1 MPSIK
6 KMAKSGARKLKKSI
20 RSIPAPIRR
29 KVGTKILKAAVGTKA
44 AKKTVK
50 VGRAVRRITGIK
62 YV

>member
-1 MPSIK
+1 MPFLK
-6 KMAKSGARKLKKSI
+6 KVKAGARKLKKSI
-20 RSIPAPIRR
+20 KSIPAPTRR

>member
-1 MPSIK
+1 MPLMK
-6 KMAKSGARKLKKSI
+6 KVRAGARKLKKSI

-29 KVGTKILKAAVGTKA
+29 KIGTRVLKAAVGTKA

>member
-1 MPSIK
+1 MPFLK
-6 KMAKSGARKLKKSI
+6 KVKAGARKLKKSI
-20 RSIPAPIRR
+20 KSIPAPTRR
-29 KVGTKILKAAVGTKA
+29 KIGTRVLKKAVGTKA

>member
-1 MPSIK
+1 MLMK
-6 KMAKSGARKLKKSI
+6 KVRAGARKLKKSI
-20 RSIPAPIRR
+20 KSVPAPMRR
-29 KVGTKILKAAVGTKA
+29 KIGTRVLKKAVGASA